1 MSWQDVARKDFQ
13 DAGRSRAL
21 WALSVIFVLL
31 SGLIVW
37 GFGELLGGGNG
48 ADILGLIGAL
58 KSPMTLF
65 ISIVALLVGH
75 KAIVGERESGS
86 LKVLL
91 SLPHS
96 RLDVVLG
103 KLAGRT
109 VVLWLAIA
117 LGFLTGTVVWFAT
130 VGSGSLVKLGFFA
143 ALTLVFALA
152 YMSVA
157 VAISASTRTGS
168 RATAIAIGVWLV
180 FQFLWSV
187 IILALRFAASGFS
200 LESVLTQEQPTWA
213 AFLESLN
220 PASAYDTATT
230 TLVPGAQEAANLGD
244 SVFVT
249 PWWALLILV
258 FWILGPTAFGYWRFA
273 EADL

>member
-1 MSWQDVARKDFQ
+1 MSWQTVARKDFQ
-13 DAGRSRAL
+13 DASRSRAL
-21 WALSVIFVLL
+21 WALSIIFVLL

-37 GFGELLGGGNG
+37 AFGEVLGGGDG
-48 ADILGLIGAL
+48 AEILGLIGAL

-117 LGFLTGTVVWFAT
+117 LGFLTGTLVWFGT
-130 VGSGSLVKLGFFA
+130 VGSGSLVKLAFFA
-143 ALTLVFALA
+143 VLTLVFALA

-157 VAISASTRTGS
+157 VAISASTRSGS

-180 FQFLWSV
+180 FQFLWSL
-187 IILALRFAASGFS
+187 IILALRFVASGFS
-200 LESVLTQEQPTWA
+200 LETVLIQDQPSWA

-230 TLVPGAQEAANLGD
+230 TLIPGAQEAANLGD
-244 SVFVT
+244 SIFVT
-249 PWWALLILV
+249 SWWALLILLV
-258 FWILGPTAFGYWRFA
+258 WIVGPTAFGYWRFA

>member
-13 DAGRSRAL
+13 DASRSRAL
-21 WALSVIFVLL
+21 WALSIIFVIL

-37 GFGELLGGGNG
+37 AFSEILGGGNQ
-48 ADILGLIGAL
+48 ASILGLIGAL

-103 KLAGRT
+103 KLVGRT
-109 VVLWLAIA
+109 VVLWLAIG
-117 LGFLTGTVVWFAT
+117 LGFLTGTVVWFGT
-130 VGSGSLVKLGFFA
+130 VGSGSLGKLGFFA
-143 ALTLVFALA
+143 VLTLVFALA

-157 VAISASTRTGS
+157 VAVSAATRSGS

-180 FQFLWSV
+180 FQFLWSL

-200 LESVLTQEQPTWA
+200 LEAVLTRDQPGWA

-230 TLVPGAQEAANLGD
+230 TLIPGAQEAANLGD
-244 SVFVT
+244 SLFVT
-249 PWWALLILV
+249 PWWALLILLV
-258 FWILGPTAFGYWRFA
+258 WIVGPTAFGYWRFA